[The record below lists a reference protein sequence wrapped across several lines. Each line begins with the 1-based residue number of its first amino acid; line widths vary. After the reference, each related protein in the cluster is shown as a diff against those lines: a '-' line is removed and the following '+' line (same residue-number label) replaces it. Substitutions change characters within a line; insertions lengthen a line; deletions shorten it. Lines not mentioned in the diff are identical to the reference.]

1 MPIVDIQFVLPKTAL
16 LPEGIAQSLVDRL
29 GRVLAVPPGHL
40 WLRLQVL
47 PASQYAENESSVSE
61 PELPIFVT
69 VMHAKSPSGKA
80 LEEEA
85 MAVAQAVAEV
95 VAKGRTQVH
104 VEYAPSGAGRIAFG
118 GNLVQ

>member
-1 MPIVDIQFVLPKTAL
+1 MSIVDIQFVLPKSQA
-16 LPEGIAQSLVDRL
+16 LPEGLAQDLVDRL
-29 GRVLAVPPGHL
+29 GKVLSVQPGHL

-47 PASQYAENESSVSE
+47 PASNYAENDAPVAEQD
-61 PELPIFVT
+61 LPIFVT
-69 VMHAKSPSGKA
+69 VMHAKSPEGKA
-80 LEEEA
+80 LEAEA
-85 MAVAQAVAEV
+85 FAVAEAVAEV

>member
-1 MPIVDIQFVLPKTAL
+1 MPIIDIQFVLPKTET
-16 LPEGIAQSLVDRL
+16 LPEGLAQNLVDRL
-29 GRVLAVPPGHL
+29 GKVLSVQPGHL

-47 PASQYAENESSVSE
+47 PASSYAENESSVAE
-61 PELPIFVT
+61 HDLPIFVT
-69 VMHAKSPSGKA
+69 VMHAKSPTGKA
-80 LEEEA
+80 LESEA
-85 MAVAQAVAEV
+85 IAVAQAVAEA